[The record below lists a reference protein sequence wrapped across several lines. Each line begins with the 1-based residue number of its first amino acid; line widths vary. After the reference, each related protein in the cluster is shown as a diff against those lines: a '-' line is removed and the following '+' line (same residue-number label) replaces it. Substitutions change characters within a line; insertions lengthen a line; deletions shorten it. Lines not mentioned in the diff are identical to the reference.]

1 MMRKHFRW
9 VAVGAAVLV
18 PAAIA
23 TPALAASSPVT
34 VSLTTS
40 APSGGRTLVLQDTAG
55 QALSALNLS
64 SGATGFIAKVVDSN
78 YANNGFTVQAT
89 MSNLYGFNT
98 ATNTWNCAQK
108 VPSSAVSLASSS
120 GLLDVNGLLSSVTP
134 NFVLNGDLSTVLS
147 SILGLLTSGTTVTN
161 APVTGLV
168 QNLTQSN
175 LTGGLTGDLVGSTLS
190 GLTGLP
196 INLATGAGGAFTN
209 PAADPTGANCGVT
222 GTNAT
227 NDPIMN
233 GTANPLG
240 LVSDVQALLNS
251 LTNTLSSTL
260 ITGGFL
266 DTNAVMNEVSS
277 VLSAPLSLLSPLT
290 SSIEGTLT
298 ATLANVPLVSSLTSQ
313 SGNYSATPKMTVNT
327 SGVPA
332 GSYRGTLTVTLA
344 DS

>member
-9 VAVGAAVLV
+9 MAVGAAVLV

-64 SGATGFIAKVVDSN
+64 SGTTGFIAKVVDAN

-89 MSNLYGFNT
+89 MSNLYGYN
-98 ATNTWNCAQK
+98 AGTNTFNCAQK
-108 VPSSAVSLASSS
+108 VPSSAVSLNSASS
-120 GLLDVNGLLSSVTP
+120 LLDVNGLLSSVTP
-134 NFVLNGDLSTVLS
+134 NFVLNGNLSTVLS
-147 SILGLLTSGTTVTN
+147 SILGLLGGSPTVTN

-168 QNLTQSN
+168 QNLTQGN

-190 GLTGLP
+190 SLTGLP
-196 INLATGAGGAFTN
+196 ISLGTGTAGAFTN
-209 PAADPTGANCGVT
+209 AAADPSGASCGGTGAN
-222 GTNAT
+222 AT
-227 NDPIMN
+227 NVPIMN

-240 LVSDVQALLNS
+240 LVNDVQALLDS

-260 ITGGFL
+260 VTGGFL
-266 DTNAVMNEVSS
+266 DTNAVMNEVST
-277 VLSAPLSLLSPLT
+277 VLSTPLSLLSTLT
-290 SSIEGTLT
+290 GSIEGTLT
-298 ATLANVPLVSSLTSQ
+298 ATLANVPLVSTLTSQ